1 MNPAKQ
7 AIYRLLAALG
17 LEIDGF
23 PAEGVAVGGYWLRPR
38 RESGPSD
45 LSLRGA
51 KALARCLELEGVDS
65 VLDIGA
71 GEGLQAAAFH
81 AHGKAVICVS
91 YGAPRTAAN
100 GITTL
105 NGDFNTL
112 PIDGAFDLV
121 WASHVLEHQPNVG
134 VFIARMVSLSRGWVC
149 VTVPVC
155 HRALWGGHLTL
166 WTPGLLA
173 YNLAVA
179 GIDVSEAELI
189 HGWREFSLLFR
200 ARRVTPPP
208 LSFDTGDIAT
218 LAPFLPSWA
227 REGADGWAKDFG

>member
-7 AIYRLLAALG
+7 AIYRLLARLG
-17 LEIDGF
+17 IEVDGF
-23 PAEGVAVGGYWLRPR
+23 PAEGLAVGGYWLRPR
-38 RESGPSD
+38 RERGKSD
-45 LSLRGA
+45 LAMRGA
-51 KALARCLELEGVDS
+51 KALARCLTLEAVDS

-71 GEGLQAAAFH
+71 GAGLQARIFH
-81 AHGKAVICVS
+81 RHGKAVTCVS
-91 YGAPRTAAN
+91 LSAPAAP
-100 GITTL
+100 GITAL
-105 NGDFNTL
+105 IGDFNTL

-134 VFIARMVSLSRGWVC
+134 AFIDRMVSLSRGWVC

-179 GIDVSEAELI
+179 GVDVSEAELI

-200 ARRVTPPP
+200 ARRVAPPP
-208 LSFDTGDIAT
+208 LSFDTGDIAA
-218 LAPFLPSWA
+218 LAPVLPGWA
-227 REGADGWAKDFG
+227 REGRDGWATPSG